1 MFSDLLRRVVEE
13 YPDPHAAWI
22 VNVVDCAKHI
32 FYLFVLSLCIL
43 LAVCK
48 ITTFIIWFLLKYMMN
63 QERVYKWS
71 VGTHTSTKTW
81 SKTILEE
88 LMMSDKYVVRQLP
101 SAWSSPTFGDL
112 VCRLRIHIV
121 PSAHQQWRKCRA
133 VHPGQRFAIIE
144 LKALPSCFGLFII
157 TLTPSCCS
165 PWSTF
170 SYHWIESCS
179 RFRYHWI

>member
-43 LAVCK
+43 LSVCT

-71 VGTHTSTKTW
+71 VGTNTCTKTW
-81 SKTILEE
+81 SKSMLEE
-88 LMMSDKYVVRQLP
+88 LMMSDKYVVGQLP
-101 SAWSSPTFGDL
+101 TAWSSPTFGNL

-121 PSAHQQWRKCRA
+121 PSARQQWRKCRA

-170 SYHWIESCS
+170 
-179 RFRYHWI
+179 RYHWI